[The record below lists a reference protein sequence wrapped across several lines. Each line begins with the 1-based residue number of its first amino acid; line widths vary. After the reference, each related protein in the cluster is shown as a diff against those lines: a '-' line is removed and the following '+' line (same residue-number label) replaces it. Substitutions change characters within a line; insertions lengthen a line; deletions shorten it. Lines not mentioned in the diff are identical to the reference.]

1 MDECLQFVCPP
12 WCNMADS
19 PEDHFGA
26 LGDDLTRVLH
36 LGWNAGAM
44 FQGRGD
50 PRQTV
55 GFDVDLCAYSLTD
68 GSPGRPFLRVSDETG
83 SANNFEVHDVAAAA
97 FMLQQM
103 AGAVR
108 NLAGFLEML
117 SARQEAEE
125 AQWQAVRLDGE
136 VRQAEQQRA
145 RAEAGLRQSQ
155 EYIAVLER
163 EMEAA
168 SAARDAA
175 HWQVEKARERVAD
188 AERTARESRRV
199 AEAAAA
205 RSARLEGA
213 R

>member
-1 MDECLQFVCPP
+1 
-12 WCNMADS
+12 MADS

-26 LGDDLTRVLH
+26 LGDDLSRVLH
-36 LGWNAGAM
+36 LGWNAGAKY
-44 FQGRGD
+44 QGRDD

-68 GSPGRPFLRVSDETG
+68 GRPGRPFLRVSDEADG
-83 SANNFEVHDVAAAA
+83 ANNFEVHDVASAAYL
-97 FMLQQM
+97 LQQM

-125 AQWQAVRLDGE
+125 AQWQAVRLDGDL
-136 VRQAEQQRA
+136 RQAEQQRA
-145 RAEAGLRQSQ
+145 RAEAGLRQAQ
-155 EYIAVLER
+155 EYIAALER
-163 EMEAA
+163 EMAA
-168 SAARDAA
+168 AGAARDAA
-175 HWQVEKARERVAD
+175 HWQVEQARERVAD